1 MKTSPNSMSSS
12 HSSEDG
18 VQRLRIV
25 HGIVN
30 NWRATPVSMSEET
43 TKDQA
48 RPPIYNP
55 EDYAVALKKFTKRTP
70 PPSETCDNADTN
82 GDINGGGEM
91 SLRQFSSASELLNKL
106 KTDLRVAYPSFV
118 QEFVGDQIDG
128 VNLLLELLKCIQA
141 TQSHQQGRAPPPVL
155 RRSLIDENAC
165 LLCLLHCLRC
175 QDSGRILATSS
186 SGLYA
191 LAVSTMSNVTK
202 SRITA
207 LQLLTRTCETP
218 DSNGHTQVSEAMS
231 TLRLKFGEPVRFQ
244 FLIGMI
250 IGSNMDLICTGLKFL
265 NAFIRTAPSMQSK
278 LYIQAEIMQA
288 GLNIDLVRKT
298 CQDSELVAQE
308 INTWEKNFIDLEK
321 MKKSAEDS
329 KQENLSLREKI
340 ALLERKIQKLHEEKS
355 ALMNI
360 ENQWKDRYNKLL
372 DKKHRNKEITEYDK
386 DDKRN
391 VIHIEDE
398 GISSSEL
405 EEDIKRISDEELEN
419 EGRRKIMKDESED
432 EEKEIVPTKLLPQPP
447 RKYIINYCDHD
458 GDEEEA
464 NQRINGFF
472 DDDDE
477 ISENS
482 NYYCT
487 QNTLI
492 SKKQE
497 TLTSSDNKP
506 PQHNNTNHINK
517 INLNITSPRN
527 SKKDLISSS
536 DNSSNS
542 NSDDSNRSFNYYI
555 QNTTQYK
562 NTDTIRSRE
571 KLDETNTKTSTNN
584 KSIKINSTE
593 PVSQTNNKTHTDQS
607 INKPNETTNQVKIS
621 TKPAH
626 NTNRKHDDHY
636 KHDNKSVRTSFG
648 QTNYK
653 NLVFSKQPQQQ
664 YDSRIKPQ
672 KDNADKYSSRE
683 QPVEIQHDRN
693 IVLKRSETF
702 HNVQNRIH
710 NYQNVNTRTS
720 NSNHVQNIVKP
731 RRNNI
736 PVNSGHYEDTQS
748 ENIKRNMHHQ
758 YNIRRSSF
766 DGLFYITA
774 NGSQAKTSTNTN
786 NNRENDNV
794 NMINSNYF
802 NYVNIKFNNDNHNGT
817 ASTASSGK
825 KYKSLEGISDGLESM
840 VDIVVT
846 NNNGSNSKLND
857 SRRGHIYK
865 NIKYDRKNSSLCKLS
880 DLPSGLY

>member
-1 MKTSPNSMSSS
+1 MKTSPNSISSS
-12 HSSEDG
+12 QSSDDG

-30 NWRATPVSMSEET
+30 NWRATPVSMTEDTS
-43 TKDQA
+43 KDQP
-48 RPPIYNP
+48 RPPVYNP
-55 EDYAVALKKFTKRTP
+55 EDYAVALKKFTKRSP
-70 PPSETCDNADTN
+70 PPSETSDSPDSN
-82 GDINGGGEM
+82 GGGGGEM

-175 QDSGRILATSS
+175 QDSARILATSA

-207 LQLLTRTCETP
+207 LQLLTRTCESP
-218 DSNGHTQVSEAMS
+218 DSKGHTQVSEAMS

-250 IGSNMDLICTGLKFL
+250 VGTNSDLVCTGLRFL
-265 NAFIRTAPSMQSK
+265 NTFIRTAASTQTK
-278 LYIQAEIMQA
+278 LYIQAEIVQA

-298 CQDSELVAQE
+298 CQNSELVVQE
-308 INTWEKNFIDLEK
+308 INTWEKNFIDIETMRK
-321 MKKSAEDS
+321 GAEDS
-329 KQENLSLREKI
+329 KQENLALREKI
-340 ALLERKIQKLHEEKS
+340 ALLERKIQKMHEEKS
-355 ALMNI
+355 ALLNI
-360 ENQWKDRYNKLL
+360 ENQWKDRYHKML
-372 DKKHRNKEITEYDK
+372 DKKHTNKDAKEYDT
-386 DDKRN
+386 DEKRN
-391 VIHIEDE
+391 LIHIEDE

-405 EEDIKRISDEELEN
+405 EDDKRISDD
-419 EGRRKIMKDESED
+419 EGTKKIMMKDSSDD
-432 EEKEIVPTKLLPQPP
+432 EEKEIIPTKLLPQPP

-458 GDEEEA
+458 GDEEPS
-464 NQRINGFF
+464 QRVNGFF

-492 SKKQE
+492 TKKPS
-497 TLTSSDNKP
+497 TDRKP
-506 PQHNNTNHINK
+506 TPQLNK

-527 SKKDLISSS
+527 NINNQMPRNTTQLISSS

-542 NSDDSNRSFNYYI
+542 EDSNRSFNYYI
-555 QNTTQYK
+555 QNTRTTPF
-562 NTDTIRSRE
+562 TDTVRSRE
-571 KLDETNTKTSTNN
+571 KLDEINVKSSTNNKPIQINGKEPLSHTKISQTNTKTSTN
-584 KSIKINSTE
+584 
-593 PVSQTNNKTHTDQS
+593 KTTS
-607 INKPNETTNQVKIS
+607 S
-621 TKPAH
+621 TKSSEQIDQKTKPTHGSATKLEELYRHDSKPVNHPFAPA
-626 NTNRKHDDHY
+626 
-636 KHDNKSVRTSFG
+636 
-648 QTNYK
+648 NYK
-653 NLVFSKQPQQQ
+653 KLIFNKQQLNEM
-664 YDSRIKPQ
+664 RIKPH
-672 KDNADKYSSRE
+672 KENADKYSSRD

-702 HNVQNRIH
+702 HNVQNKAQH
-710 NYQNVNTRTS
+710 NYQNVS
-720 NSNHVQNIVKP
+720 HPPVQSIVKP

-736 PVNSGHYEDTQS
+736 PANAANHYEDTQS
-748 ENIKRNMHHQ
+748 ENIRRNMNHQ

-774 NGSQAKTSTNTN
+774 NGNQTGKTSSNTN
-786 NNRENDNV
+786 LNRENDNV

-802 NYVNIKFNNDNHNGT
+802 NYVNIKFNNNPNGT
-817 ASTASSGK
+817 TSTASSSK

-840 VDIVVT
+840 VDIVMT
-846 NNNGSNSKLND
+846 GQGND
-857 SRRGHIYK
+857 ARRGHVYK
-865 NIKYDRKNSSLCKLS
+865 NIKYDKKNGSLCKLS